1 MKSLRYIASWVL
13 GVCAILTAC
22 QSVDEPVA
30 NIPTLITGEAT
41 NVRATSVMLNGTIEN
56 GKEGQFYFLL
66 STSAD
71 LNDAGTYA
79 CEWTNMQYWRSLG
92 DLTPNTTYYYVFCA
106 TDGVS
111 EVRGE
116 VKSFTTLGTLRI
128 NKVTFTDWD
137 GKQQELSS
145 AYETFGATIV
155 LPSQQTVHNLQTAYN
170 GSSWELPQE
179 FQAGEGAY
187 TVKAYAPYS
196 ANGYN
201 AQEYGGYIP
210 VQTYKYNDDNY
221 LFAEAVSDDEGTAV
235 DLNFRHTMAR
245 LVFHFTVSPE
255 NQADNV
261 EIASLA
267 IGNGERVLPTWAG
280 LLLFEN
286 GSLYTWENT
295 SFSEPLRYYNSFAL
309 SKEKA
314 TDLTLYSLPTSR
326 AGIVPLTLYNS
337 SNGTVSTQ
345 LEVDWKAAGTYEYN
359 IVYKDSGLIVSDVR
373 VQEWENGEGGDIPV
387 IDNN

>member
-1 MKSLRYIASWVL
+1 MTLEADNIGATHASFSGL
-13 GVCAILTAC
+13 FEGYG
-22 QSVDEPVA
+22 QSKV
-30 NIPTLITGEAT
+30 
-41 NVRATSVMLNGTIEN
+41 
-56 GKEGQFYFLL
+56 YFLL
-66 STSAD
+66 STNPD
-71 LNDAGTYA
+71 L
-79 CEWTNMQYWRSLG
+79 TNARVSEENVFYNSIRLG
-92 DLTPNTTYYYVFCA
+92 VTFSDLTPNTTYYYALCA

-111 EVRGE
+111 EVRSE
-116 VKSFTTLGTLRI
+116 VKSFTTLGMLRI
-128 NKVTFTDWD
+128 NKVTYTDWD

-145 AYETFGATIV
+145 AYETFGTTIV
-155 LPSQQTVHNLQTAYN
+155 PPSQQTVHNLQTAYN

-187 TVKAYAPYS
+187 TVKAYAPYL

-210 VQTYKYNDDNY
+210 VQTYKYNDENY
-221 LFAEAVSDDEGTAV
+221 LFAEATSDAEGTAV

-245 LVFHFTVSPE
+245 LIFHFTVSPE

-286 GSLYTWENT
+286 GYLYAWENT
-295 SFSEPLRYYNSFAL
+295 SFSEPLRYYNSFVL
-309 SKEKA
+309 SKEKT
-314 TDLTLYSLPTSR
+314 TDLTLYSLPANQT
-326 AGIVPLTLYNS
+326 GIVPLTLYNS

-345 LEVDWKAAGTYEYN
+345 LEIDWKAAGTYEYN

-373 VQEWENGEGGDIPV
+373 VQEWESGGDGDIPV